1 MRNNFDII
9 RPLLNFDSVDD
20 FYFLQIIK
28 RRKDNPELERD
39 MKLIDNYFI
48 YSIEDYDKIESKI
61 IDQCNL
67 NNARAYIRINRRNA
81 KTIALQTMRKLSE
94 LLIDGNYRAAKS
106 AYISAAGEY
115 HSEPKK
121 RWIID
126 IDEDDLPLTNQ
137 IREKI
142 QELHFATDKTE
153 YQIIAEIPT
162 KSGIH
167 IITNPFN
174 LHEFRKAFPTMD
186 IHKDNPTLLF
196 YS

>member
-1 MRNNFDII
+1 MRNNFQNI
-9 RPLLNFDSVDD
+9 RPLLNFDSEDD

-48 YSIEDYDKIESKI
+48 YSLEDYDRLENKI
-61 IDQCNL
+61 IQQCQL

-115 HSEPKK
+115 HSESKK

-126 IDEDDLPLTNQ
+126 IDEEDLPLTDQ

-142 QELHFATDKTE
+142 QELHFATEKTG
-153 YQIIAEIPT
+153 YKIIAEIPT

-174 LHEFRKAFPTMD
+174 LQEFRKAFPKMD
-186 IHKDNPTLLF
+186 IHKDNPSILYAL
-196 YS
+196 